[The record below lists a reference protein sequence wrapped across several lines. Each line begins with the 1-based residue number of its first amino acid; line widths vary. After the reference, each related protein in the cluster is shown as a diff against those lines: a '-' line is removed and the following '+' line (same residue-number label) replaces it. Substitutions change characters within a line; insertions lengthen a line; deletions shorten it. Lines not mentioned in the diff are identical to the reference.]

1 MLNRTQE
8 DRNLICSK
16 FSDPVVVTDLIT
28 PDEIKELIELFNT
41 RTNKIHKN
49 TGPITSNLQDIENIP
64 VLASIVSRIKEHIGE
79 CEIYRAFYFYVNSP
93 HIIHND
99 DDIEGPITYK
109 GITIPLELTYF
120 KEDTGFPSLCFFDQ
134 YYLEGPSKFF
144 GGSTVD
150 IPTWHNLQ
158 VYEYSNVQ
166 NKSNEPFD
174 LAAYNKYLTHLKRH
188 WIRGLSFDTA
198 LEWKPGSALIFDSVR
213 LHCASNFIK
222 QGIKSKL
229 GISIFTKLPK

>member
-8 DRNLICSK
+8 DRNAICSN
-16 FSDPVVVTDLIT
+16 FSNPFVVTDIVT
-28 PDEIKELIELFNT
+28 PNEIQELIELFNN

-49 TGPITSNLQDIENIP
+49 TGPITSDLNDIESIP
-64 VLASIVSRIKEHIGE
+64 VLASIVDRIKEHIGE

-109 GITIPLELTYF
+109 GITIPLEVTYF
-120 KEDTGFPSLCFFDQ
+120 NKDTGYPSLCFFEQ

-144 GGSTVD
+144 GGSTIN
-150 IPTWHNLQ
+150 IPTWHNVQ
-158 VYEYSNVQ
+158 VYEYSKVQ
-166 NKSNEPFD
+166 NKSDKSFD
-174 LAAYNKYLTHLKRH
+174 LISYNKYLTHLKRH
-188 WIRGLSFDTA
+188 WLQELSFDTA

-213 LHCASNFIK
+213 LHCASDFVK

-229 GISIFTKLPK
+229 GISIFTKLSK